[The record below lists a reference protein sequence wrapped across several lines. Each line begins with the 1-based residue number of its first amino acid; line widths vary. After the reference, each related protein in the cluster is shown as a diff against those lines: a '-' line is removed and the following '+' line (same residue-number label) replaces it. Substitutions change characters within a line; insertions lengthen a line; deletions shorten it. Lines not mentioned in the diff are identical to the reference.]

1 MEIPLSFGGA
11 SGAVIE
17 GLLITPSGFSR
28 PPLAI
33 LCGGEAPQ
41 SDGPNRQIADYLQS
55 EGIASLLLD
64 FLTSGVPDEPAP
76 TVLAEWVRDLQLA
89 MDTLDSQSGNVAGAV
104 GIYGIGIAGTVG
116 LLAAARDARIRA
128 LVLRSAPSPILTP
141 VASVAAP
148 TLIVLGADDSPMRA
162 EAARLERWLSGGYE
176 LRIVPRA
183 DRHFTDP
190 IAFNR
195 MARDTVA
202 WFTHH
207 LGTGRLTHRT

>member
-28 PPLAI
+28 PPVAI

-41 SDGPNRQIADYLQS
+41 TDGPNRQIADYLQS

-64 FLTSGVPDEPAP
+64 FPVHGVPDEPAP
-76 TVLAEWVRDLQLA
+76 TAIAEWMGDLQLA
-89 MDTLDSQSGNVAGAV
+89 MDALESLSGVAAESV
-104 GIYGIGIAGTVG
+104 GIFGIGVAGTVG

-128 LVLRSAPSPILTP
+128 LVLRSAPAPILTP
-141 VASVAAP
+141 TASVAAP

-162 EAARLERWLSGGYE
+162 EAVRLERWLSGGYE

-195 MARDTVA
+195 VARDTVA

-207 LGTGRLTHRT
+207 LGTGRLTRRA